1 MNWASVAIFSA
12 AIYGII
18 TTIDSHLISKRMPS
32 LRAFLLPLSVVH
44 LFYGLIFFYLFPFPD
59 KIGLWPLTV
68 AFGSSI
74 IRIAGATIMIYLLKK
89 EEVSRVVP
97 VVYTY
102 PIFVALIAV
111 PLLGEPISPLQW
123 LSIVIVVAG
132 AVIVSFKQNPFG
144 NAVWPG
150 KPFLALIGA
159 SLLLAMADI
168 TSKYALAYFSFW
180 NMFSISAFSIFGLF
194 FVFSMRPHVLRQL
207 RDMNQR
213 NRSLGLMAFNE
224 SLMPFAL
231 TGSFWA
237 LSRGPVS
244 LVSTII
250 GSRPIF
256 VVIYALILNYT
267 LPRFLVK
274 STTSKSM
281 LVFRLIA
288 TAMIVGGISII
299 YLS

>member
-1 MNWASVAIFSA
+1 MSWVGIAILSA
-12 AIYGII
+12 AVYGII
-18 TTIDSHLISKRMPS
+18 TTIDSHLISKRMPG
-32 LRAFLLPLSVVH
+32 LRAFLLPCSVIQ
-44 LFYGLIFFYLFPFPD
+44 LFYGSLFFYLFPFPEN
-59 KIGLWPLTV
+59 ISLWPLTV

-102 PIFVALIAV
+102 PIFVALIAA
-111 PLLGEPISPLQW
+111 PLLGESISALQW
-123 LSIVIVVAG
+123 FSIVTVVAG
-132 AVIVSFKQNPFG
+132 AVIVSLKQNPFG
-144 NAVWPG
+144 DAIWPG

-168 TSKYALAYFSFW
+168 TSKYALAHFSFW
-180 NMFSISAFSIFGLF
+180 NMFSINSFSIFGLF
-194 FVFSMRPHVLRQL
+194 FTFSMRPHVIRQL
-207 RDMNQR
+207 RDMNYR

-224 SLMPFAL
+224 SLMPIAV

-250 GSRPIF
+250 SSRPVF
-256 VVIYALILNYT
+256 VVIYAAILNYI

-281 LVFRLIA
+281 LVFRFIA